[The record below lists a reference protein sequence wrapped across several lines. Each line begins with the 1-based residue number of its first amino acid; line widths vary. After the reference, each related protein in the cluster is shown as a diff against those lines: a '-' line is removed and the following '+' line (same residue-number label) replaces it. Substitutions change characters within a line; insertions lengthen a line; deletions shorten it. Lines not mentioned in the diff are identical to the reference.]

1 MAEVPISLS
10 TVCGGDLEQRFL
22 EIIPQLISRLGQGQK
37 ANIAI
42 SLEFKRV
49 PDTTTMVSTSFT
61 ITPKYPATK
70 KASICQIIDGYG
82 LKTEAPVDKPKVVN
96 MFKEGANQ

>member
-1 MAEVPISLS
+1 MSEVAVSLS
-10 TVCGGDLEQRFL
+10 TVCAGDLEQRFQ

-37 ANIAI
+37 ANISI
-42 SLEFKRV
+42 NLEFKRV
-49 PDTTTMVSTSFT
+49 PDTNTMVSTSFT
-61 ITPKYPATK
+61 ITPKYPALK
-70 KASICQIIDGYG
+70 KASICQIVDGFG